1 MNTTP
6 PRPRILIVDDEEPLR
21 NIIAEHLHGIG
32 FEVCCLGDAEAA
44 LEAIGAERFDA
55 VVLDNNLPGMMGIT
69 ALPQIVRRA
78 AVPVVMITGDP
89 NADVRRDAL
98 LLGARELLPKPLDL
112 DALAVLVCDL
122 VTP

>member
-6 PRPRILIVDDEEPLR
+6 PRPRILIVDDEEPQR

-44 LEAIGAERFDA
+44 LAALDAERFEA

-98 LLGARELLPKPLDL
+98 LLGAHELLSKPLDL
-112 DALAVLVCDL
+112 NALAVLVCDL